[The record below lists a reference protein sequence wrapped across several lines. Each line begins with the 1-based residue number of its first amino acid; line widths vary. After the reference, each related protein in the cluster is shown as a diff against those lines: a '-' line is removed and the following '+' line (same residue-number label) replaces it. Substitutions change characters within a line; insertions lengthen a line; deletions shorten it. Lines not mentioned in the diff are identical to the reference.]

1 MVGAVVGIVS
11 SYYGGIT
18 DNVIQRFVEFVASFP
33 QLPLWLA
40 LAAIIPRTWDS
51 LQVFIIMVIIFS
63 LLSWTLLAR
72 EVRGKVLAYRE
83 TDFILAAK
91 EMGASD
97 ARIAVMYVGR
107 LVEIAE
113 SAKLLRRPLHPYTEA
128 LVSAIPPADP
138 EIKLNRIIL
147 EGDIPSTANPPPRLR
162 LSLPLPL
169 RAGFVRPGGAAAGR
183 DRTGP
188 FGQLPLRPRNHLA
201 RHWRGGMTG
210 NASGGVR
217 INIDAALLAYLIPV
231 LGPAYILVLRKD
243 DSFSRYTMRFRV
255 CRLCWR

>member
-11 SYYGGIT
+11 GYYGGIT
-18 DNVIQRFVEFVASFP
+18 DNIIQRFVEFVASFP

-83 TDFILAAK
+83 TDFILATK

-107 LVEIAE
+107 LVEIAQ

-147 EGDIPSTANPPPRLR
+147 EGDIPSPANPPPGCVFHSRCLYAQD
-162 LSLPLPL
+162 LCAQGEP
-169 RAGFVRPGGAAAGR
+169 
-183 DRTGP
+183 
-188 FGQLPLRPRNHLA
+188 QLEE
-201 RHWRGGMTG
+201 
-210 NASGGVR
+210 
-217 INIDAALLAYLIPV
+217 IE
-231 LGPAYILVLRKD
+231 PAYFASCHFARELTLQGIGEVE
-243 DSFSRYTMRFRV
+243 
-255 CRLCWR
+255 

>member
-1 MVGAVVGIVS
+1 
-11 SYYGGIT
+11 
-18 DNVIQRFVEFVASFP
+18 
-33 QLPLWLA
+33 
-40 LAAIIPRTWDS
+40 
-51 LQVFIIMVIIFS
+51 MVIIFS

-147 EGDIPSTANPPPRLR
+147 EGDIPSPANPPPGCVFHP
-162 LSLPLPL
+162 PLPL
-169 RAGFVRPGGAAAGR
+169 RAGFVRPGGAEAGR

-188 FGQLPLRPRNHLA
+188 LSQLPLRPRTHLA

-210 NASGGVR
+210 KASGGVQHQH
-217 INIDAALLAYLIPV
+217 
-231 LGPAYILVLRKD
+231 
-243 DSFSRYTMRFRV
+243 
-255 CRLCWR
+255 